1 MRKLLLLFLLLTF
14 VANHLQAQDRLFSQ
28 FYASPLLLNP
38 ALTGAFEGKYR
49 VSAIYRDQWRNEA
62 EKPFSTASTAF
73 DTRWGMR
80 HASRYKDYAAVG
92 LVFLNDKTGA
102 LNFSTTQIS
111 ISATYHKALDVGN
124 TQVLSLGFQ
133 GGIVQRNINFG
144 NVTFEDQ
151 FNGVN
156 AYSAPTAERLPE
168 NNYAFGDYSV
178 GLNYSYAPKS
188 SRFRLFTGAAVHHF
202 LSPSVSF
209 FHRTDN
215 DTELPQNNLDTRYS
229 VQLNVQLPISA
240 RMALMPRIIFDAQG
254 QHMRMDAGTG
264 IRINT
269 SDYKS
274 IALHLGAFAR
284 PVADGEASYRLD
296 AIVGMVGIELN
307 NVLFGL
313 SYDAYT
319 GATAGFN
326 RGSVEFSI
334 AYLGDYEEDLILC
347 PKF

>member
-1 MRKLLLLFLLLTF
+1 MRKILLLFLTLTF
-14 VANHLQAQDRLFSQ
+14 VTTLQAQDRLFSQ

-38 ALTGAFEGKYR
+38 ALTGTFEGKYR
-49 VSAIYRDQWRNEA
+49 VSAIYRDQWRNAA

-80 HASRYKDYAAVG
+80 PSSRYKDHAAVG
-92 LVFLNDKTGA
+92 LVFLNDKTGV

-111 ISATYHKALDVGN
+111 ISAAYHKSLDIGN

-156 AYSAPTAERLPE
+156 SYSAPTGERLPE

-178 GLNYSYAPKS
+178 GLNYAFSPKS
-188 SRFRLFTGAAVHHF
+188 SRFRLFAGAAVHHF
-202 LSPSVSF
+202 VSPSVSF
-209 FHRTDN
+209 YHRD
-215 DTELPQNNLDTRYS
+215 DDESELPQNNLDPRYS
-229 VQLNVQLPISA
+229 GQLNVQLPLSA
-240 RMALMPRIIFDAQG
+240 RIALMPRIIFDAQG
-254 QHMRMDAGTG
+254 QHMKMDAGTN
-264 IRINT
+264 IRINM

-284 PVADGEASYRLD
+284 PVADHRESYRMD
-296 AIVGMVGIELN
+296 AIIGMVGVELS